1 MIRLHL
7 KKQICM
13 EGGCMQDSVKVEL
26 MEQSLNIGL
35 DLMDYMPEL
44 ISLVVIVLMFIATI
58 VIGFGKAKR
67 SFERKRGRK

>member
-1 MIRLHL
+1 MIRLLL

-26 MEQSLNIGL
+26 NTVV
-35 DLMDYMPEL
+35 DLMDYIPEL
-44 ISLVVIVLMFIATI
+44 ITLVVMVLMFIATI

-67 SFERKRGRK
+67 SFERKRGLK

>member
-1 MIRLHL
+1 MMRLLL

-13 EGGCMQDSVKVEL
+13 EGGCMQDSVKIEL

-44 ISLVVIVLMFIATI
+44 FSLVVILLMFIATI
-58 VIGFGKAKR
+58 VIGFQKAKR
-67 SFERKRGRK
+67 SYGKKRGLK

>member
-26 MEQSLNIGL
+26 NTVV
-35 DLMDYMPEL
+35 DLMDYIPEL
-44 ISLVVIVLMFIATI
+44 ITLVVMVLMFIATI

-67 SFERKRGRK
+67 SFERKRGLK